1 MELGTVK
8 YSENGLWIKKEA
20 DVFVIGL
27 SEKGQD
33 DIGEVAFVDLP
44 ETGELKVDGVLLG
57 AEGAKAVTELTSPIS
72 GDIVE
77 VHTELEDKPELLN
90 STKAEDNWIVKLTS
104 VDEAAVAK
112 LADESGL

>member
-1 MELGTVK
+1 MEVGKVK
-8 YSENGLWIKKEA
+8 YSENGLWIKKEGE
-20 DVFVIGL
+20 VYILGL

-44 ETGELKVDGVLLG
+44 HTGALKAEEVLLG
-57 AEGAKAVTELTSPIS
+57 AEGAKAVTELTSPV
-72 GDIVE
+72 GGEVVE

-90 STKAEDNWIVKLTS
+90 STDPEDNWIVKLTN
-104 VDEAAVAK
+104 VDETVVEK